1 MRFFLSNACA
11 LKWLETPSVYHIGT
25 DELYDLDEESFEFLK
40 GCSSEHGGCSDSR
53 DFTDYCLGEGILL
66 TERMPLMR
74 PPLMK
79 SPRPSLRYLELQITG
94 RCNLR
99 CRHCYIEENGKAE
112 LSVHEIKKVL
122 QEFEEMQ
129 GLRLLIT
136 GGEPLLHSR
145 FAEINEML
153 PAFSFRKVLFTNGTL
168 LKGEII
174 EGLNVNEI
182 QISIDGLEG
191 PHDLLRGK
199 GTFHASL
206 DAARNCL
213 AKGFAVSV
221 STMVHCANLNDFDAM
236 EKLFREMGVKDWTV
250 DVPCAEGRMKRNRE
264 LMVSP
269 REGGRYLAYGYG
281 SGIHAG
287 EPGFACGLHLMSV
300 SAKGAA
306 SKCTFYSDSP
316 AGSVA
321 DGLAACWQRIA
332 PVRLAALRC
341 DCTHLEHCRG
351 GCRYRAEALE
361 GPLGR
366 DLYRCA
372 MYDIM
377 DQYDGPA

>member
-11 LKWLETPSVYHIGT
+11 LKRLETPSVYNIET

-40 GCSSEHGGCSDSR
+40 ECSSEHGGCSDSR
-53 DFTDYCLGEGILL
+53 DFTDYCLGEGILV
-66 TERMPLMR
+66 TEGIPGRR

-79 SPRPSLRYLELQITG
+79 SPFPSLRYLELQITHT
-94 RCNLR
+94 CNLN
-99 CRHCYIEENGKAE
+99 CRHCYIGEKENDE
-112 LSVHEIKKVL
+112 LSTDEIKKVL
-122 QEFEEMQ
+122 QEFEKMQ

-145 FAEINEML
+145 FAEINDML

-174 EGLNVNEI
+174 EGLNVDEI
-182 QISIDGLEG
+182 QISIDGLEDS
-191 PHDLLRGK
+191 HDLLRGR

-206 DAARNCL
+206 LAAKSCL
-213 AKGFAVSV
+213 AKGFAVSI
-221 STMVHCANLNDFDAM
+221 STMVHSANLKDFDAM

-250 DVPCAEGRMKRNRE
+250 DVPCMAGRMKRNRE
-264 LMVSP
+264 LMISP
-269 REGGRYLAYGYG
+269 GEGGRYLAYGYG
-281 SGIHAG
+281 GGIHAG

-300 SAKGAA
+300 SAKGEA

-316 AGSVA
+316 AGNVA
-321 DGLAACWQRIA
+321 DGLATCWQTIA
-332 PVRLAALRC
+332 PVRLADLRC
-341 DCTHLEHCRG
+341 DCRHLENCRG
-351 GCRYRAEALE
+351 GCRYRAEVLE

-372 MYDIM
+372 MYDIIGSG
-377 DQYDGPA
+377 DTEA